1 MIFLAVAGPTPGRSS
16 SSFWD
21 AVFKSTFAPE
31 AAAAIEEGAAF
42 SILPGFSLAAD
53 FAAFPAGAAAGA
65 AAEPPPTVT
74 ILLNLE
80 MVFSERP
87 ALEKSETELY
97 GRPAMIFF
105 AVASPTP
112 GSSSRSFWEA
122 VFRSTRAFLGPA
134 AQAVP
139 SKARKTRASA
149 VSQGKNRIRLVRMFL
164 PPFVVNG
171 RECKSNALRRKSVK
185 QRPAEQERRGDS
197 QQKRSPPDR
206 PALRQRGDGSER
218 DRDLE
223 EGDGGGEAVMAVKEL
238 VSLARLLVPLLLLF
252 LCLVLDFL
260 LLLAV
265 PLLLFGVFGGRFLGD
280 RQPRRARRFRPRR
293 LDPLGL
299 VVGPLVRGLGLEP
312 RRLGLQDERVIDCR
326 ARPQGGDRG
335 ERGKNRGRE
344 RDSFQERSAFV
355 LHLFVDPF
363 LQVVGLDL
371 GSFRHRR
378 GKSIGNRLAGP
389 GFLC

>member
-31 AAAAIEEGAAF
+31 AAAAIE
-42 SILPGFSLAAD
+42 D

-87 ALEKSETELY
+87 ALERSETELY

-185 QRPAEQERRGDS
+185 QRPAEQERR
-197 QQKRSPPDR
+197 
-206 PALRQRGDGSER
+206 
-218 DRDLE
+218 
-223 EGDGGGEAVMAVKEL
+223 
-238 VSLARLLVPLLLLF
+238 
-252 LCLVLDFL
+252 
-260 LLLAV
+260 
-265 PLLLFGVFGGRFLGD
+265 
-280 RQPRRARRFRPRR
+280 
-293 LDPLGL
+293 
-299 VVGPLVRGLGLEP
+299 
-312 RRLGLQDERVIDCR
+312 
-326 ARPQGGDRG
+326 
-335 ERGKNRGRE
+335 
-344 RDSFQERSAFV
+344 
-355 LHLFVDPF
+355 
-363 LQVVGLDL
+363 
-371 GSFRHRR
+371 
-378 GKSIGNRLAGP
+378 
-389 GFLC
+389 